1 LWNENLEMTRRAKK
15 ELRENMKSI
24 NNVKPQLINHHSS
37 GASNNYGGQID
48 GYVNSPAVINPNTP
62 TEDNPRWEQH
72 YKSTY
77 AKYENRVI
85 DLFNTLNT
93 LQTTSNGGAT
103 SSYAI
108 SETKASIR
116 NIQSEMKR
124 VRNEAQQ
131 QNVYISVSS
140 WETASY

>member
-1 LWNENLEMTRRAKK
+1 MF
-15 ELRENMKSI
+15 
-24 NNVKPQLINHHSS
+24 
-37 GASNNYGGQID
+37 Y
-48 GYVNSPAVINPNTP
+48 
-62 TEDNPRWEQH
+62 
-72 YKSTY
+72 
-77 AKYENRVI
+77 RVI